1 MEYSYQEVLDNI
13 ENTRRL
19 GRLPGVEVTARI
31 LEALGGPQR
40 GLPFLHVAGTN
51 GKGSVCAFLASI
63 LGEMGLKVGRFT
75 SPHLVDF
82 RERITVNDQMI
93 GREDVTRLGNLLLSM
108 DFGVEPTMFDYCLA
122 MAVLYFEEQG
132 CEIAVIETGL
142 GGRLDSTNALG
153 KPEVAVI
160 TRIGYDHMALLGN
173 SLTEIAREKAGILK
187 DGVPAVFAPQEESV
201 KSVLCSF
208 AENAHIVTEEEIR
221 AAKDCR
227 PMLPGVHQWEN
238 AAVAMAAVR
247 ALRELCRRTQGE
259 TAVCRCLLRQSDE
272 GFEQISARGIH
283 KTEWPGRMEILSEQ
297 PFLLADGAHNGN
309 GVLALKNS
317 LEHIYPGEKFHFVM
331 GVMAD
336 KDYDKMVELL
346 LPLAEDFLTVTPESS
361 RALQGEELAGY
372 IRNRGIP
379 ARSLTNVQE
388 VFENLAGSGRNIAF
402 GSLYFIGEL
411 KAGCAGNALIK

>member
-1 MEYSYQEVLDNI
+1 MEYSYQEVLNNI

-31 LEALGGPQR
+31 LEALDSPQR

-63 LGEMGLKVGRFT
+63 LEEMGLKAGRFT
-75 SPHLVDF
+75 SPHLVEF
-82 RERITVNDQMI
+82 RERITVNGQMI
-93 GREDVTRLGNLLLSM
+93 GREDVTRLGNLLLST

-122 MAVLYFEEQG
+122 MAVLYFKEQC

-201 KSVLCSF
+201 QSVLCSF

-227 PMLPGVHQWEN
+227 PVLLGVHQWEN

-247 ALRELCRRTQGE
+247 ALRAQCGRTKGE
-259 TAVCRCLLRQSDE
+259 VAVCRCLLRQSDAD
-272 GFEQISARGIH
+272 FEQKIVRGIQ

-309 GVLALKNS
+309 GVMALKHS
-317 LEHIYPGEKFHFVM
+317 LEFIYPGEKFHFVM

-336 KDYDKMVELL
+336 KDYEKMVELL
-346 LPLAEDFLTVTPESS
+346 LPLAEDFLTVTPEGS

-379 ARSLTNVQE
+379 ARSLSNVQE
-388 VFENLAGSGRNIAF
+388 VFENLAGNGRTIAF

-411 KAGCAGNALIK
+411 KAGCAGNA